1 MVLATD
7 MSLDFGF
14 SKALL
19 IRWAAGAANTVL
31 LTGRAHGSTTARALM
46 ALMTIREDRARA
58 AVRMR
63 MKGYSGGGV
72 GGGGSGGGGRVG
84 VEEGEEE
91 EDEEAALKIEVK
103 VRD

>member
-46 ALMTIREDRARA
+46 ALMTIREERARA
-58 AVRMR
+58 AVGV
-63 MKGYSGGGV
+63 KGYRGV
-72 GGGGSGGGGRVG
+72 GGAGGRVG
-84 VEEGEEE
+84 MDEGEEE
-91 EDEEAALKIEVK
+91 EEEVPLTIEVK
-103 VRD
+103 VRE